1 MCRVARGVISD
12 FGQSSLHVNLYVHQ
26 CLTRKFMQ
34 SSTENLS
41 DWQLRYWSSKRR
53 KMLEHPHRGFP
64 YVCLDLGGHSSDHL
78 IWKNLSICVLRR
90 RRSISPLMY
99 PRFLNIKSY
108 FIRSSFGLSQW
119 CWKVLNL
126 ISVHLPH
133 EVFLSKRRTRLVLG
147 VETLM
152 WKEAMVAFAL
162 VAVSLPWSDRCMVVL
177 NAWCV
182 VVVVVIEV

>member
-1 MCRVARGVISD
+1 MITKTVYAFSYISSMRFYVFYLVSMCRIYKLDETTGD
-12 FGQSSLHVNLYVHQ
+12 G
-26 CLTRKFMQ
+26 C
-34 SSTENLS
+34 
-41 DWQLRYWSSKRR
+41 
-53 KMLEHPHRGFP
+53 GFP